1 MVSYGIRYVVR
12 KGKEPGVH
20 AFLPLG
26 LAVAYII
33 SASLG
38 NIEQPMRYIP
48 WIVFYFLMGF
58 CATNHGD

>member
-1 MVSYGIRYVVR
+1 M
-12 KGKEPGVH
+12 
-20 AFLPLG
+20 G
-26 LAVAYII
+26 LASAYII